1 MLLIASISTEITE
14 CVNAFWEG
22 YEDIIPSS
30 SLLNIN
36 ADELMAIFIYI
47 VIKAQFPEIILHQK
61 IVNDF
66 TSRTTKSTMIGYYNT
81 TLEAAIEYIQ
91 KDKFGKEKSNSII
104 SENKFLSLTEEKNI
118 INTSSSPNN
127 N

>member
-1 MLLIASISTEITE
+1 
-14 CVNAFWEG
+14 
-22 YEDIIPSS
+22 
-30 SLLNIN
+30 
-36 ADELMAIFIYI
+36 
-47 VIKAQFPEIILHQK
+47 
-61 IVNDF
+61 
-66 TSRTTKSTMIGYYNT
+66 MIGYYNT

-91 KDKFGKEKSNSII
+91 KDRFGKEKSNSII